1 MTTQSHRVGRA
12 FDDPRKPL
20 GYDVLE
26 RTMATHD
33 LDLLANRTK
42 AIAVLR
48 KAEEFLYTHNP
59 GPSEPGGVRRA
70 LELAAGRVGLTYDE
84 FSALVRGDSE
94 LEHLEREVVDDAR
107 ARG

>member
-1 MTTQSHRVGRA
+1 MAPQPHRAGRA

-20 GYDVLE
+20 GKDVLE

-48 KAEEFLYTHNP
+48 KAEEFLYAHNP
-59 GPSEPGGVRRA
+59 GPSEPGGIHRA
-70 LELAAGRVGLTYDE
+70 LELAAGRIGLTYAE
-84 FSALVRGDSE
+84 YRALVRGDSE